1 MFHPLAEHPDTDL
14 ALAHRALDQFA
25 TVGTVCVLLLVA
37 TGILNG
43 ILIAGLPAFDH
54 LAVST
59 YARLLAVKLALFAAM
74 LALAAANRWR
84 LAPALRVGAEAG
96 TVVQS
101 LKALRRS
108 LVAEGSAALAILAL
122 VAWLGTLEPPGAM
135 G

>member
-59 YARLLAVKLALFAAM
+59 YARLLAVKLALFAA
-74 LALAAANRWR
+74 NRWR